1 MKLIY
6 YKVPLNLNNIKKKL
20 YLLKFTNSKKKKK
33 QNKYNSSPTKN
44 IQLRLVSVKKIEK
57 SATFQNKARIVAS
70 PSCAI
75 TETTR

>member
-20 YLLKFTNSKKKKK
+20 YLLKFTNSKKKK

>member
-6 YKVPLNLNNIKKKL
+6 YKVPLNLNNIKKL
-20 YLLKFTNSKKKKK
+20 YLLKFTNSKKK

-44 IQLRLVSVKKIEK
+44 IQLRLVSVKKIER